1 MIVTKENVARAEE
14 IKYEVTMTPEILAR
28 LDFQEDDF
36 HKILD
41 EGLEWLG
48 LNLLPYGVDVRKEE
62 LIFSMQDD
70 WESLTAKFIMRWEA
84 PRAAIKF
91 QGGDPDGLII
101 AIPHWVETYAVKSLV
116 TQLDKD
122 APEPD
127 REEIISKVVEQ
138 ETLDYNYAGFD
149 TEDRVTVFKLAE

>member
-41 EGLEWLG
+41 EGLAWLG

-62 LIFSMQDD
+62 LIFSMHDD
-70 WESLTAKFIMRWEA
+70 WESLTSKFIMRWEA
-84 PRAAIKF
+84 PRTAIKF
-91 QGGDPDGLII
+91 QGGEPDGLII
-101 AIPHWVETYAVKSLV
+101 AIPHWVETYAVKSMV
-116 TQLDKD
+116 TEIKPNE
-122 APEPD
+122 PEMTED
-127 REEIISKVVEQ
+127 EIARRVVQ
-138 ETLDYNYAGFD
+138 QKSLDYNYDGFD

>member
-1 MIVTKENVARAEE
+1 MIITKENVALAEE
-14 IKYEVTMTPEILAR
+14 IKYEVTITPEILAR
-28 LDFQEDDF
+28 LEFQEDDF

-84 PRAAIKF
+84 PRQAIKF
-91 QGGDPDGLII
+91 QGGEPDGII
-101 AIPHWVETYAVKSLV
+101 IGIPHWVDIYQVKSLV
-116 TQLDKD
+116 TKLEKD

-127 REEIISKVVEQ
+127 NEAIMSKVVEQ
-138 ETLDYNYAGFD
+138 ESHDYVFAGFD